1 MTTIVHQSP
10 VPSRVRLFT
19 HRLLPRLSERVLAL
33 QTAWRRRQNLRAL
46 EALPTDTLKDI
57 GWPTTDTT
65 KTRIVR
71 R

>member
-1 MTTIVHQSP
+1 MTMIVHQSP
-10 VPSRVRLFT
+10 GPARERLLT
-19 HRLLPRLSERVLAL
+19 HRLLSRISERVLAL
-33 QTAWRRRQNLRAL
+33 HTAWRRKQNLRAL

>member
-1 MTTIVHQSP
+1 MTMIVHQSP
-10 VPSRVRLFT
+10 GPARG
-19 HRLLPRLSERVLAL
+19 RLLTQRLLSRISERVLAL
-33 QTAWRRRQNLRAL
+33 QTAWRRKQNLRAL